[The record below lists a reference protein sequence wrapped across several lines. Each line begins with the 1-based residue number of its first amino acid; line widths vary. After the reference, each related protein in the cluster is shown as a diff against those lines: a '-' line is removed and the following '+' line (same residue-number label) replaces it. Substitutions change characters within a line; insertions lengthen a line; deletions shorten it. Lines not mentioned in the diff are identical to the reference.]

1 MAQCM
6 PGHALGALGRVLGMS
21 GCASGVPVRV
31 LGMPGCASGMPVRAL
46 GMPGH
51 VSGTL
56 MCVGHAGAR
65 IGRTGVLK
73 YAK

>member
-6 PGHALGALGRVLGMS
+6 PGHALGTLG
-21 GCASGVPVRV
+21 RV

-65 IGRTGVLK
+65 IGHTGVLK

>member
-1 MAQCM
+1 M
-6 PGHALGALGRVLGMS
+6 
-21 GCASGVPVRV
+21 PVRV

-65 IGRTGVLK
+65 IGHTGVLK
-73 YAK
+73 YAKRGVIK

>member
-6 PGHALGALGRVLGMS
+6 PGHALGALG
-21 GCASGVPVRV
+21 RV

-65 IGRTGVLK
+65 IGHTGVLK

>member
-1 MAQCM
+1 MRI
-6 PGHALGALGRVLGMS
+6 GHAEDVSGM
-21 GCASGVPVRV
+21 PVRA

-56 MCVGHAGAR
+56 MCVGHAGTR
-65 IGRTGVLK
+65 IGHTGVLK

>member
-21 GCASGVPVRV
+21 GCASGVPVR
-31 LGMPGCASGMPVRAL
+31 AL

-65 IGRTGVLK
+65 IGHTGVLK

>member
-6 PGHALGALGRVLGMS
+6 PGHALGALGRVLGMP
-21 GCASGVPVRV
+21 GCASGV
-31 LGMPGCASGMPVRAL
+31 PVRAL

-65 IGRTGVLK
+65 IGHTGVLK